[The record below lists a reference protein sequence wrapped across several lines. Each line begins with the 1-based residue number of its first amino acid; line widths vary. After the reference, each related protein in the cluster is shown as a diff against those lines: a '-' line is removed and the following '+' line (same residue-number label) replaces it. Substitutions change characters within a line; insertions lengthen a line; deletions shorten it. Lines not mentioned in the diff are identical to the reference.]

1 MNCLKPEEFIDL
13 LEEGISDDIQ
23 EHIDECSECRKI
35 YNEIKDMSLAVSEL
49 KIDEKADFN
58 SFLEKIPLSPEDE
71 PIEVLIS
78 MINKLSSQ
86 VSAAKEV
93 LDENDVKILLQL
105 DEDEFESISNDIPAI
120 SICGKKRYLKSS
132 VIQWLSDL
140 ENEQN
145 VSRDPSN
152 ILPFER
158 LLRESY

>member
-132 VIQWLSDL
+132 VMQWLSDL